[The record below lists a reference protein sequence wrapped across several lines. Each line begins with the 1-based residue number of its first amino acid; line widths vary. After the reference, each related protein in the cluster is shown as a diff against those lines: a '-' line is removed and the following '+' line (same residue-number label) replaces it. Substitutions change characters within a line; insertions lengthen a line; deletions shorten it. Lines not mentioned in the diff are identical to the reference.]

1 MDDKWLAR
9 PIGSAL
15 DIALQDTPVVCL
27 LGPRQV
33 GKSSLARRSAPERTY
48 LDLDNAELRTT
59 AIDDPLGFI
68 NSLPEYVTLDEIQRA
83 PELMRAIKISVDNNR
98 KPGRFILTGSANLL
112 LLPQL
117 SDSLAGRMEIIRL
130 HPLTES
136 EKAQAPGRFLELFLA
151 GTLQPEIREEPTAPL
166 HPLSERLLKGGYPEA
181 YFRDLPRAQNWQRQ
195 YLQSIIERDVQSVA
209 KVRDVH
215 ELTRLLEVLA
225 HQTGSLLNISNLS
238 RDLSLARVTVDHY
251 LSILERLFLI
261 RRVSAW
267 HRNGAK
273 RLVKSAKVHFVDS
286 GLCSALLDLDTDS
299 WNTKRQQFGSVLESF
314 IIQQLVAQAGWTDDR
329 LRFWHYRDKDQAEV
343 DCVITKG
350 SKVWGI
356 QVKAARSVKSADAQ
370 GLRRLA
376 AIAGKDFQG
385 GIVFYNGNSIL
396 PLGDKS
402 LMAMPIS
409 KLWEL

>member
-1 MDDKWLAR
+1 MDDNWLTR
-9 PIGSAL
+9 PIRRAL

-33 GKSSLARRSAPERTY
+33 GKSSLVKRAAPERTY
-48 LDLDNAELRTT
+48 LDLDNAELRAT
-59 AIDDPLGFI
+59 AIDDPLGFV
-68 NSLPEYVTLDEIQRA
+68 NSLPEYVTLDEIQRT

-136 EKAQAPGRFLELFLA
+136 EKAEAPGQFLELFLSGA
-151 GTLQPEIREEPTAPL
+151 LKTEIRAETTHDA
-166 HPLSERLLKGGYPEA
+166 LSIQERLLKGGFPEA
-181 YFRDLPRAQNWQRQ
+181 HFRNLTRAQDWQRQ
-195 YLQSIIERDVQSVA
+195 YLQSIIERDVQDVA

-215 ELTRLLEVLA
+215 ELSRLLAVLT
-225 HQTGSLLNISNLS
+225 HQTGSLINVSNLS
-238 RDLSLARVTVDHY
+238 RDLNLSRVTVDHY

-261 RRVSAW
+261 RQMPAW

-286 GLCSALLDLDTDS
+286 GLCSMLLDLNEDS

-314 IIQQLVAQAGWTDDR
+314 VIQQLIAQAGWLDPQ
-329 LRFWHYRDKDQAEV
+329 LRFWHYRDKDQAKV

-356 QVKAARSVKSADAQ
+356 EIKAARSVKTSDAQ

-376 AIAGKDFQG
+376 TIAGKDFQG
-385 GIVFYNGNSIL
+385 GIVFYNGNSTL
-396 PLGDKS
+396 PLGDDS

>member
-1 MDDKWLAR
+1 MNDQWLKR
-9 PIGSAL
+9 PIRRTLETAL
-15 DIALQDTPVVCL
+15 KDTPVVCV
-27 LGPRQV
+27 LGARQV
-33 GKSSLARRSAPERTY
+33 GKSSLVKRSYPDRIY
-48 LDLDNAELRTT
+48 LDLDNAELRAT
-59 AIDDPLGFI
+59 AIDDPHGFI
-68 NSLPEYVTLDEIQRA
+68 NSLPEYVTIDEIQRA

-112 LLPQL
+112 LLPKL

-136 EKAQAPGRFLELFLA
+136 EKAETPGRFLERFLS
-151 GTLQPEIREEPTAPL
+151 GTLKTEIREESTRSV
-166 HPLSERLLKGGYPEA
+166 LSIEERLLKGGYPEA
-181 YFRDLPRAQNWQRQ
+181 HFRSLSRAQAWQRQ
-195 YLQSIIERDVQSVA
+195 YLKSIIERDVQSVA

-215 ELTRLLEVLA
+215 ELSRLLAVLA
-225 HQTGSLLNISNLS
+225 HQTGSLINVSNLS
-238 RDLSLARVTVDHY
+238 RDLSLSRVTVDHY

-261 RRVSAW
+261 RQMPAW

-286 GLCSALLDLDTDS
+286 GLCSMLLDLDGDS

-314 IIQQLVAQAGWTDDR
+314 IIQQLIAQAGWLDPQ
-329 LRFWHYRDKDQAEV
+329 LSFWHYRDKDQAEV

-356 QVKAARSVKSADAQ
+356 EIKSACSVKASDAQ
-370 GLRRLA
+370 GLRRLTT
-376 AIAGKDFQG
+376 IAGKDFQG
-385 GIVFYNGNSIL
+385 GIVFYNGNSTL
-396 PLGDKS
+396 PLGDN

-409 KLWEL
+409 KFWEL